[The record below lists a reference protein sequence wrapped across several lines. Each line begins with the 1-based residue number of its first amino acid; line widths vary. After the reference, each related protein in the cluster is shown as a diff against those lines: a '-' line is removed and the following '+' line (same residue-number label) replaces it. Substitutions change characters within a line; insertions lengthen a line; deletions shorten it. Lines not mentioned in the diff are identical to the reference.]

1 MKYKEYQRN
10 VSFNK
15 KIVSVEFSGIASIV
29 NDANKLGDKVIR
41 LEVGDVDYDA
51 PIDVKI
57 AVNKAINQKFLHIT
71 LLLQGMRN

>member
-1 MKYKEYQRN
+1 MYP
-10 VSFNK
+10 FNK

-57 AVNKAINQKFLHIT
+57 AVNKDN
-71 LLLQGMRN
+71 